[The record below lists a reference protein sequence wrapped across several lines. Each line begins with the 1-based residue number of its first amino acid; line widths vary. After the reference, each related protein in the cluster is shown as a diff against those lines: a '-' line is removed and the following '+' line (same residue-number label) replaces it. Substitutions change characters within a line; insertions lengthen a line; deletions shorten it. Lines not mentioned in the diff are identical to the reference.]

1 MFKITRAKTLE
12 SLTVLRNTVS
22 QQVDPEQ
29 WKALDQQTKLWIQQ
43 FNRLDLIGCSLGE
56 LKAPIRLQI
65 DQPKLDSGQPSSR
78 WFRAYLMTSLGGFYS
93 ALGHCKEALEV
104 ARRAVEIYERLSAKN
119 PDAFEPDLASSLNN
133 LGLFYS
139 ELKLHQEAFGAVQR
153 AVEICERLSERISD
167 RFEPDLAMSMG
178 TLDSI
183 SRDNDDA
190 LAAATFAHEIQVLS
204 RLFLRMP
211 MAFDPLM
218 VKLCNVYVLCCKR
231 AGQDSDEELLVH
243 ILEKLEALG
252 SASSVAD

>member
-78 WFRAYLMTSLGGFYS
+78 WLRAYLMTSLGGFYS

-119 PDAFEPDLASSLNN
+119 PDAFEPDLAMSL
-133 LGLFYS
+133 
-139 ELKLHQEAFGAVQR
+139 
-153 AVEICERLSERISD
+153 
-167 RFEPDLAMSMG
+167 G

-190 LAAATFAHEIQVLS
+190 LAAATFVHGIQVLS
-204 RLFLRMP
+204 RLFFQMP

-218 VKLCNVYVLCCKR
+218 FKLCNAYVLCCKR
-231 AGQDSDEELLVH
+231 AGQDPDEELLVS